1 MNRLAPSAERQRGS
15 TLLVALVMLVL
26 LTLTAFSAMRA
37 STNNVQVVG
46 NAQFREEAI
55 AVAQKAIENVISNN
69 SFQDVTPAAQNVDVN
84 GDGTA
89 DYSVRFDNP
98 EPRCISRKPTTSSDT
113 NVPPVCF
120 SDNKIKDSC
129 VWAIWDI
136 TAEVTDLHGSETTI
150 KIHQGVK
157 TITGLQTK
165 LLKCDPT

>member
-1 MNRLAPSAERQRGS
+1 MNRFTSPAARQRGS

-37 STNNVQVVG
+37 STNHVQVVG

-55 AVAQKAIENVISNN
+55 AVAQKAIEKVISNGN
-69 SFQDVTPAAQNVDVN
+69 FQDVTPATQTIDVN

-98 EPRCISRKPTTSSDT
+98 EPKCISRKPTTGSDT
-113 NVPPVCF
+113 NVPKVCY
-120 SDNKIKDSC
+120 SDSKIKDSC
-129 VWAIWDI
+129 IWAIWDI
-136 TAEVTDLHGSETTI
+136 TAEVADLHGSETTI
-150 KIHQGVK
+150 RIHQGIK
-157 TITGLQTK
+157 TITGLNTK

>member
-1 MNRLAPSAERQRGS
+1 MNRFTSPAVRQRGS

-37 STNNVQVVG
+37 STNHVQVVG

-84 GDGTA
+84 GDGTV
-89 DYSVRFDNP
+89 DYNVRFD

-136 TAEVTDLHGSETTI
+136 TAEVTDLHGSEATI
-150 KIHQGVK
+150 RIHQGVK